1 MNDDPFNQLLELS
14 KNLGESLKI
23 FSEKIEVF
31 FDIPIV
37 KMLKLIG
44 IIITIILFIIW
55 IILIRKT
62 NKIAD
67 SIEKYKFY
75 QATGKKEKKHSLKVW
90 KNIEKLIESDNE
102 ESMKQGFILMNELLN
117 EVLNRVTLAGND
129 AIEKIKNL
137 RIAEFNESDKSKL
150 LVGIYAYNKIVENPS
165 FALDPKEI
173 KYFLKLYKQ
182 FFVIIGF
189 LEE

>member
-1 MNDDPFNQLLELS
+1 MNDDPFNQLLEFS
-14 KNLGESLKI
+14 KNLGESLEI
-23 FSEKIEVF
+23 LSEKIDVF
-31 FDIPIV
+31 LNIPIV
-37 KMLKLIG
+37 KTLKLIG
-44 IIITIILFIIW
+44 IIITIILFITW

-102 ESMKQGFILMNELLN
+102 ESMRQGFILMNELLN

-150 LVGIYAYNKIVENPS
+150 LVGIYAYNKIAENPS

-189 LEE
+189 LE